1 MTTTKRLSKKSKKS
15 KVLGLGNK
23 YYNSSSNS
31 VHSVDSLDKR
41 MKTVF
46 KKLDIPNTD
55 NYIETQDKW
64 IAVGITGIIVTLLL
78 GLTAVKGRLN

>member
-1 MTTTKRLSKKSKKS
+1 MTTKRLSKKSKKS

-31 VHSVDSLDKR
+31 VDSLDKR

-55 NYIETQDKW
+55 NYTETQDKL